1 MTFNRSSFDNFLLKQ
16 GCLAFF
22 NPPISL
28 ECGRRSGWDIDLHN
42 LYANLTIKR
51 QLAKYVYTFAV
62 EQGLQPDLFLGIP
75 MRAIPLGESVN
86 ELIDYKDPEQ
96 IPATILRQDD
106 TRNGNPSLRFVVG
119 PLHAGQHVVL
129 IDDTVV
135 TGTSFMRYVSRLQ
148 DSGIIVDGV
157 IVGINRLEK
166 MDTGRA
172 VDRLLKEAYG
182 VTLYCL
188 TDVSTLLPKAIHSM
202 NMPLDTVQELEQ
214 YYHKY
219 GIHDFSFEAYE

>member
-1 MTFNRSSFDNFLLKQ
+1 
-16 GCLAFF
+16 
-22 NPPISL
+22 
-28 ECGRRSGWDIDLHN
+28 
-42 LYANLTIKR
+42 
-51 QLAKYVYTFAV
+51 
-62 EQGLQPDLFLGIP
+62 

-96 IPATILRQDD
+96 IPATILRQDG
-106 TRNGNPSLRFVVG
+106 TRNGNPSLHYAVG

-148 DSGIIVDGV
+148 DNGIIVDGV

-188 TDVSTLLPKAIHSM
+188 TDASTLLPKAIQSLD
-202 NMPLDTVQELEQ
+202 MPQKTVQELKQ

-219 GIHDFSFEAYE
+219 GIHDFLLEAFE